1 MPVKF
6 PLHLLLYFL
15 QAHYVDT
22 GTNGRASDGGVWRDC
37 SLNRRLQEDTL
48 NIPPPAALPNS
59 DTILPYHLIADDA
72 FPLKSYIMKPFPHRN
87 IEDDQAIY
95 NYRLSR
101 GRRLIGEHSYVIM
114 LYAK

>member
-1 MPVKF
+1 MGVPQMEEFGETAV
-6 PLHLLLYFL
+6 LTAVCRRIRSIFL
-15 QAHYVDT
+15 FKQH
-22 GTNGRASDGGVWRDC
+22 C
-37 SLNRRLQEDTL
+37 Q
-48 NIPPPAALPNS
+48 NS